1 MKSDREYRAFQVN
14 AQDDEKR
21 VTGYATTFDEP
32 YTLFSDGD
40 YEVREVID
48 PGAFDNCDMSDVIA
62 QYNHEGRVLARLS
75 NGTLKLNIDKSKG
88 LEIDADL
95 GGTELGR
102 QIYEEIKGGYTNRMS
117 MGFKV
122 DKSADVWTRQETD
135 GKTIEERR
143 VMSVVKLY
151 DVSAVSIPANPG
163 TSIEARSIDT
173 LVKTRNREKESR
185 DSGKTNGGLNG
196 NQRNEL
202 RRITD
207 PQERTR
213 RGTQDRRHGKA

>member
-32 YTLFSDGD
+32 YTLYSDGD

-48 PGAFDNCDMSDVIA
+48 PGAFDNCDMSDVIM
-62 QYNHEGRVLARLS
+62 QYNHEGRVFARLS

-95 GGTELGR
+95 DGTELGR
-102 QIYEEIKGGYTNRMS
+102 QVYEEIKGGYTNRMS

-143 VMSVVKLY
+143 VMSVVKLF

-173 LVKTRNREKESR
+173 LV
-185 DSGKTNGGLNG
+185 NGVID
-196 NQRNEL
+196 EL
-202 RRITD
+202 RA
-207 PQERTR
+207 ERLEIERLETER
-213 RGTQDRRHGKA
+213 KRAEIRARLMED

>member
-32 YTLFSDGD
+32 YTLYSDGD

-48 PGAFDNCDMSDVIA
+48 PSAFDNCDMSDVIMM
-62 QYNHEGRVLARLS
+62 YNHEGRVFARLS

-95 GGTELGR
+95 DGTELGR
-102 QIYEEIKGGYTNRMS
+102 QVYEEIKGGYTNRMS

-163 TSIEARSIDT
+163 TSIEARSIDA
-173 LVKTRNREKESR
+173 LV
-185 DSGKTNGGLNG
+185 NGVID
-196 NQRNEL
+196 EL
-202 RRITD
+202 RA
-207 PQERTR
+207 ERLEIERLETER
-213 RGTQDRRHGKA
+213 KRAEIRARLMED

>member
-21 VTGYATTFDEP
+21 VTGYATTFNEP
-32 YTLFSDGD
+32 YTLYSDGD

-48 PGAFDNCDMSDVIA
+48 PSAFDNCDMSDVIM
-62 QYNHEGRVLARLS
+62 QYNHEGRVFARLS
-75 NGTLKLNIDKSKG
+75 NGTLKLNIDKSRG

-95 GGTELGR
+95 DGTELGR
-102 QIYEEIKGGYTNRMS
+102 QVYEEIKGGYTNRMS

-122 DKSADVWTRQETD
+122 DKSADVWTRQETE

-143 VMSVVKLY
+143 VMSVVKLF

-163 TSIEARSIDT
+163 TSIEARSIDA
-173 LVKTRNREKESR
+173 LV
-185 DSGKTNGGLNG
+185 NGVID
-196 NQRNEL
+196 EL
-202 RRITD
+202 KAERLEIERLETERRRAEIRARLMED
-207 PQERTR
+207 
-213 RGTQDRRHGKA
+213 

>member
-32 YTLFSDGD
+32 YTLYSDGD

-48 PGAFDNCDMSDVIA
+48 PSAFDNCDMSDVIM
-62 QYNHEGRVLARLS
+62 QYNHEGRVFARLS

-95 GGTELGR
+95 DGTELGR
-102 QIYEEIKGGYTNRMS
+102 QVYEEIKGGYTNRMS

-122 DKSADVWTRQETD
+122 DKSADVWTRQETE

-143 VMSVVKLY
+143 VMSVVKLF

-173 LVKTRNREKESR
+173 LV
-185 DSGKTNGGLNG
+185 NGVID
-196 NQRNEL
+196 EL
-202 RRITD
+202 KAERLEIERLETERRRAEIRARLMED
-207 PQERTR
+207 
-213 RGTQDRRHGKA
+213 

>member
-32 YTLFSDGD
+32 YTLYSDGD

-48 PGAFDNCDMSDVIA
+48 PSAFDNCDMSDVIM
-62 QYNHEGRVLARLS
+62 QYNHEGRVFARLS

-95 GGTELGR
+95 DGTELGR
-102 QIYEEIKGGYTNRMS
+102 QVYEEIKGGYTNRMS

-122 DKSADVWTRQETD
+122 DKSADVWTRQETE

-173 LVKTRNREKESR
+173 LV
-185 DSGKTNGGLNG
+185 NGVID
-196 NQRNEL
+196 EL
-202 RRITD
+202 KA
-207 PQERTR
+207 ERLEIERLETER
-213 RGTQDRRHGKA
+213 KRAEIRARLMED

>member
-32 YTLFSDGD
+32 YTLYSDND
-40 YEVREVID
+40 YEIREVID
-48 PGAFDNCDMSDVIA
+48 PSAFDECDMSDVIM
-62 QYNHEGRVLARLS
+62 QYNHEGRVFARLS

-95 GGTELGR
+95 DGTELGR
-102 QIYEEIKGGYTNRMS
+102 QVYEEIKGGYTNRMS

-122 DKSADVWTRQETD
+122 DKSADVWTRQEVD
-135 GKTIEERR
+135 GKVVEERR
-143 VMSVVKLY
+143 IHSILKLF

-173 LVKTRNREKESR
+173 LV
-185 DSGKTNGGLNG
+185 NGVID
-196 NQRNEL
+196 EL
-202 RRITD
+202 KA
-207 PQERTR
+207 ERLEIERLATER
-213 RGTQDRRHGKA
+213 KRAEIRARLMED

>member
-32 YTLFSDGD
+32 YTLYSDGD

-48 PGAFDNCDMSDVIA
+48 PSAFDNCDMSDVIM
-62 QYNHEGRVLARLS
+62 QYNHEGRVFARLS

-95 GGTELGR
+95 DGTELGR
-102 QIYEEIKGGYTNRMS
+102 QVYEEIKGGYTNRMS

-163 TSIEARSIDT
+163 TSIEARSIDA
-173 LVKTRNREKESR
+173 LV
-185 DSGKTNGGLNG
+185 NGVID
-196 NQRNEL
+196 EL
-202 RRITD
+202 KA
-207 PQERTR
+207 ERLEIERLETER
-213 RGTQDRRHGKA
+213 KRAEIRARLMED

>member
-32 YTLFSDGD
+32 YTLYSDGD

-48 PGAFDNCDMSDVIA
+48 PSAFDNCDMSDVIM
-62 QYNHEGRVLARLS
+62 QYNHEGRVFARLS

-95 GGTELGR
+95 DGTELGR
-102 QIYEEIKGGYTNRMS
+102 QVYEEIKGGYTNRMS

-122 DKSADVWTRQETD
+122 DKSADVWTRQETE

-143 VMSVVKLY
+143 VMSVVKLF

-163 TSIEARSIDT
+163 TSIEVRSIDA
-173 LVKTRNREKESR
+173 LV
-185 DSGKTNGGLNG
+185 NGVID
-196 NQRNEL
+196 EL
-202 RRITD
+202 KAERLEIERLETERRRAEIRARLMED
-207 PQERTR
+207 
-213 RGTQDRRHGKA
+213 

>member
-32 YTLFSDGD
+32 YTLYSDGD

-48 PGAFDNCDMSDVIA
+48 PGAFDNCDMSDVIMM
-62 QYNHEGRVLARLS
+62 YNHEGRVFARLS

-95 GGTELGR
+95 DGTELGR
-102 QIYEEIKGGYTNRMS
+102 QVYEEIKGGYTNRMS

-143 VMSVVKLY
+143 VMSVVKLF

-163 TSIEARSIDT
+163 TSIEARSIDA
-173 LVKTRNREKESR
+173 LV
-185 DSGKTNGGLNG
+185 NGVID
-196 NQRNEL
+196 EL
-202 RRITD
+202 KA
-207 PQERTR
+207 ERLEIERLATER
-213 RGTQDRRHGKA
+213 KRAEIRARLMED

>member
-32 YTLFSDGD
+32 YTLYSDGE

-48 PGAFDNCDMSDVIA
+48 PSAFDNCDMTDVIM
-62 QYNHEGRVLARLS
+62 QYNHEGRVFARLS

-95 GGTELGR
+95 DGTELGR
-102 QIYEEIKGGYTNRMS
+102 QVYEEIKGGYTNRMS

-173 LVKTRNREKESR
+173 LV
-185 DSGKTNGGLNG
+185 NGVID
-196 NQRNEL
+196 EL
-202 RRITD
+202 RA
-207 PQERTR
+207 ERLESERLETER
-213 RGTQDRRHGKA
+213 KRAEIRARLMED

>member
-32 YTLFSDGD
+32 YTLYSDGD

-48 PGAFDNCDMSDVIA
+48 PSAFDNCDMSDVIM
-62 QYNHEGRVLARLS
+62 QYNHEGRVFARLS

-95 GGTELGR
+95 DGTELGR
-102 QIYEEIKGGYTNRMS
+102 QVYEEIKGGYTNRMS

-122 DKSADVWTRQETD
+122 DKSADVWTRQETE

-143 VMSVVKLY
+143 VMSVVKLF

-163 TSIEARSIDT
+163 TSIEARSIDA
-173 LVKTRNREKESR
+173 LV
-185 DSGKTNGGLNG
+185 NGVID
-196 NQRNEL
+196 EL
-202 RRITD
+202 KAERLEIERLETERRRAEIRARLMED
-207 PQERTR
+207 
-213 RGTQDRRHGKA
+213 